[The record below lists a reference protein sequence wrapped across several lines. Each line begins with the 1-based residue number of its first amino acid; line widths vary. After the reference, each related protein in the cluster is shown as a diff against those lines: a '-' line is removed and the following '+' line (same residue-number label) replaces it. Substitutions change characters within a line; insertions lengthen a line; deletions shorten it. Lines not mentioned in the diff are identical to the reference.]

1 MLNRLALF
9 LSAVVL
15 IGCATEQRLG
25 ESRIQ
30 SRRYAKGVYVQH
42 HRDVRQQQASEVTF
56 APTGGEKGTTV
67 SPVVEF
73 EPAQISDI
81 LTIESAERTGL
92 SGPAWPSNSRTG
104 LASMRPKSAIEIP
117 QLAQPVLVSS
127 EELPSPIV
135 GRHPNAVPGFILS
148 LGWVLGIIGEIAV
161 DLLDMRIS
169 GFPVLLGLAA
179 SILGYVVSRRAY
191 RASLD
196 HPELYPRFGLA
207 RAARFVAIG
216 FLAPIALYMALVLIV
231 IIALG
236 GL

>member
-1 MLNRLALF
+1 MLNRPALY

-42 HRDVRQQQASEVTF
+42 HRDVRQHQASQVTF
-56 APTGGEKGTTV
+56 APEGGEQGTSV

-73 EPAQISDI
+73 MPAQISDV
-81 LTIESAERTGL
+81 LTIESAERAGL
-92 SGPAWPSNSRTG
+92 SGPAWPGNSRTD
-104 LASMRPKSAIEIP
+104 LMSMRPKSPSEIS
-117 QLAQPVLVSS
+117 QLTQPVLMSS
-127 EELPSPIV
+127 EELPPPIV

-148 LGWVLGIIGEIAV
+148 LGWALGIIGEVAV
-161 DLLDMRIS
+161 HQLDMPIS
-169 GFPVLLGLAA
+169 GFPVLLGLVA
-179 SILGYVVSRRAY
+179 SVIGYLVSRRAY
-191 RASLD
+191 RTSLD
-196 HPELYPRFGLA
+196 HPELYPRFGLS

-216 FLAPIALYMALVLIV
+216 FMAPIALYIALALIV

>member
-1 MLNRLALF
+1 MLNRLVLF
-9 LSAVVL
+9 LSAVFL

-42 HRDVRQQQASEVTF
+42 HRDVRQQPSDMAVSEF
-56 APTGGEKGTTV
+56 AGGENDTPASSV
-67 SPVVEF
+67 SEF
-73 EPAQISDI
+73 EPAETVDM
-81 LTIESAERTGL
+81 LNIESVKQPGL
-92 SGPAWPSNSRTG
+92 SGPAWSDNFRTG
-104 LASMRPKSAIEIP
+104 LVSMRPKSPNEIP
-117 QLAQPVLVSS
+117 QLARPVLVSS

-148 LGWVLGIIGEIAV
+148 LGWALGIIGEIAV

>member
-30 SRRYAKGVYVQH
+30 SRRYTKGVYVQH
-42 HRDVRQQQASEVTF
+42 HRDVRQQPASQVAF
-56 APTGGEKGTTV
+56 APAGGEKDASV

-73 EPAQISDI
+73 EPAQISEI
-81 LTIESAERTGL
+81 LTIEAAESTGL

-104 LASMRPKSAIEIP
+104 LVSVRPKSPIEIP
-117 QLAQPVLVSS
+117 QLARPVLVSS
-127 EELPSPIV
+127 KELPSPIV

-148 LGWVLGIIGEIAV
+148 LGWALGIIGEVAV
-161 DLLDMRIS
+161 NQLGMPIS
-169 GFPVLLGLAA
+169 GFPVLLGLVA
-179 SILGYVVSRRAY
+179 SVIGYVTSRRAY
-191 RASLD
+191 RTSLD

-216 FLAPIALYMALVLIV
+216 FLAPIALYIALALIV